1 MEPRPVRIGLRIFSF
16 GVMAFLYIPLAVI
29 VMASFNA
36 SRIPTWPIKDY
47 TLHWWSLALH
57 DQTARTALENSF
69 KVGLAAT
76 AVALV
81 LGSAAA
87 FALSRYRF
95 FGKNSLSLLLVLPIA
110 LPGIV
115 TGLSLLSAIE
125 YLSLTPSLVTV
136 AIGHSTFCIVVVF
149 NNAVARLR
157 RSSSSFEEASM
168 DLGADGWQTF
178 RFITLPNLATALV
191 AGGLLAFA
199 LSFDEIV
206 VTNFTAGA
214 QQTLPLWIYNQFRLP
229 NTAQEV
235 NAVAVFV
242 IALTAIPVYLAQRL
256 MRESGGIGGR
266 GLSDSGYGQN
276 ALHACLLVTR
286 DGAVEDVGARRHG
299 DGDGGGAAVGDLVAL
314 LAHPGA
320 LDRDVVADR
329 LRVLGLERDHAGLGC
344 GGGLG
349 EREAGVRDGDAD
361 HLAAALWQGGTGG
374 SAA

>member
-16 GVMAFLYIPLAVI
+16 GVMAFLYIPLVVI

-36 SRIPTWPIKDY
+36 SRIPTWPIKNY
-47 TLHWWSLALH
+47 TLHWWSLAMH

-87 FALSRYRF
+87 FALSRYSF
-95 FGKNSLSLLLVLPIA
+95 FGRNSLSLLLVLPIA

-115 TGLSLLSAIE
+115 TGLSLLSVIE

-266 GLSDSGYGQN
+266 
-276 ALHACLLVTR
+276 A
-286 DGAVEDVGARRHG
+286 
-299 DGDGGGAAVGDLVAL
+299 
-314 LAHPGA
+314 
-320 LDRDVVADR
+320 
-329 LRVLGLERDHAGLGC
+329 
-344 GGGLG
+344 
-349 EREAGVRDGDAD
+349 
-361 HLAAALWQGGTGG
+361 
-374 SAA
+374 

>member
-1 MEPRPVRIGLRIFSF
+1 MERRHVRIGLRIFSF
-16 GVMAFLYIPLAVI
+16 VVMAFLYIPLVVI

-47 TLHWWSLALH
+47 TLHWWSLAMH

-87 FALSRYRF
+87 FALARFSF
-95 FGKNSLSLLLVLPIA
+95 FGRNSLSLLLVLPIA

-178 RFITLPNLATALV
+178 ASSPCRTWPPRWWRV
-191 AGGLLAFA
+191 ACSRSRCRSTRSWSPTSRPAPSRRCRCG
-199 LSFDEIV
+199 S
-206 VTNFTAGA
+206 TT
-214 QQTLPLWIYNQFRLP
+214 
-229 NTAQEV
+229 
-235 NAVAVFV
+235 
-242 IALTAIPVYLAQRL
+242 
-256 MRESGGIGGR
+256 S
-266 GLSDSGYGQN
+266 S
-276 ALHACLLVTR
+276 ACPTR
-286 DGAVEDVGARRHG
+286 RR
-299 DGDGGGAAVGDLVAL
+299 
-314 LAHPGA
+314 
-320 LDRDVVADR
+320 R
-329 LRVLGLERDHAGLGC
+329 
-344 GGGLG
+344 
-349 EREAGVRDGDAD
+349 
-361 HLAAALWQGGTGG
+361 
-374 SAA
+374 

>member
-47 TLHWWSLALH
+47 TLHWWSLAMH
-57 DQTARTALENSF
+57 DQHARTALENSF

-76 AVALV
+76 AVALL

-191 AGGLLAFA
+191 AGGLLALA

-266 GLSDSGYGQN
+266 G
-276 ALHACLLVTR
+276 
-286 DGAVEDVGARRHG
+286 
-299 DGDGGGAAVGDLVAL
+299 
-314 LAHPGA
+314 
-320 LDRDVVADR
+320 
-329 LRVLGLERDHAGLGC
+329 
-344 GGGLG
+344 
-349 EREAGVRDGDAD
+349 
-361 HLAAALWQGGTGG
+361 
-374 SAA
+374 